1 MTSKVR
7 RLTAVIDH
15 RFVRGSWRAL
25 RLLMLAASVVIAVVL
40 VTAVTIDPGPHVRKW
55 AEKGGEGYLKR
66 PLHIG
71 KISFRLY
78 TGHFLFEDLV
88 IEGPKPQSRP
98 FLTAKRVE
106 VSIPWTTLFDKR
118 FVLRSIEMVDWK
130 MYIEVDEGGKHSMP
144 HLAPESRPGGKSG
157 WTTTLEWVRAH
168 RGEFTFEDH
177 TAPWSVITRNLDV
190 TVAKPGSE
198 YRGQASFSNGLVSI
212 TSYVPFRADMTSSF
226 RIDGSRVVLE
236 KIDMI
241 TDGARSSVHGDVNLK
256 YWPEQSYR
264 VESTYDLRRMRQL
277 FFANEKFE
285 LAGNGRFEGYFH
297 LFKEPMP
304 DGTNRTGRELSG
316 TFYSAKA
323 DVSAPAG
330 ATPYNFQDLR
340 GSVRWTPEKLAV
352 TDASASLYGGS
363 ARFSYDMAPLGRR
376 GVPITATFAAQYGGI
391 NVHELSDFVK
401 LDGVRLA
408 GTADG
413 QIDLTWPLGRFA
425 QRQFAGN
432 LRVMPPAGVDLMTRQ
447 LPVELIELGRLPRG
461 PAAPLAPM
469 IPLALGAELS
479 FSSTPGRLVFGPSR
493 VMTPRSYVEIEGETT
508 MDGRESRLPFFL
520 ASADWQESYRVFA
533 DIMTALGSPITVQ
546 DVAGYGTFDGE
557 LTGDIRRPRIEGTF
571 DTYRMRAW
579 DVEWGS
585 ASGRALIDNNYA
597 DVREATIRSGDSVI
611 HADGRFSLGFPRKD
625 GGEEIN
631 AQVRIDGRPI
641 ADLRHAFDLDDYP
654 VDGLLSGDF
663 HVFGEYRRPLGYGT
677 VTVANGRAYGE
688 PFQSANASVNLE
700 GDGIRLTGLE
710 VEKGAGRG
718 TGAAF
723 VGWDATY
730 SFDFAGSAI
739 PVEDVALFARAPLPL
754 SGLIDFTASGSGPF
768 SKPRYKVNG
777 QIRDLFA
784 ADEGIGQV
792 VAELDIVENMMTVQ
806 AKAAS
811 ARLAVDIDGQ
821 VELSSTM
828 FSDLTFRVRDTSLDP
843 YVRAYFP
850 EKLSPYTE
858 AVVSGTV
865 HVRGELM
872 KLESLSVETDIER
885 LALRFFDY
893 RLANKAPFRVVLGRN
908 SVEIPTMTLTG
919 SDTELEIYTAL
930 SLESEQMLM
939 RLSGQ
944 ANLALLQGLVS
955 NVRSSGTAVLEEAN
969 VTGSLRDPEVHGRLR
984 IENGR
989 IRHFGAPQGID
1000 QLNGAITFDARG
1012 VTLDGLTGR
1021 VGEGPVRFGGR
1032 IEKVGYLPGRLDVTI
1047 RGENMRLRYPADMLS
1062 VVDADLTLQGTLD
1075 DMRLG
1080 GDVLVRN
1087 AIYSKPF
1094 PTNVLDLLPKNPIVP
1109 SAPGATV
1116 PLTYDNIRITGNSL
1130 RVQNSGENSARI
1142 SATAALELSGTYARP
1157 SLGGQL
1163 EFNPGSELR
1172 LLGKRYTV
1180 THGAVYF
1187 ANPDAIEPTF
1197 EIEAET
1203 RVRVPGETYR
1213 ITASINA
1220 TYGSTASL
1228 ADVTFDSDPSLS
1240 RGEIMA
1246 LLIADVPPGESP
1258 ELYRAQG
1265 DNDARQRQAVQD
1277 AIAQLAASPVSSTID
1292 RTLRAAL
1299 RVDAV
1304 RITPSLVSPDPL
1316 SSRLEPCAQIQFFQR
1331 IGARGNLQY
1340 GRSLCS
1346 TSRGEIIL
1354 FEYDATDR
1362 FSWLLSRNEDQ
1373 AYAIEVR
1380 VRHAF

>member
-1 MTSKVR
+1 
-7 RLTAVIDH
+7 
-15 RFVRGSWRAL
+15 
-25 RLLMLAASVVIAVVL
+25 MLAVAVVIAVAL
-40 VTAVTIDPGPHVRKW
+40 VTAVSIDLGPSVKKY
-55 AEKGGEGYLKR
+55 AEEYGGRYLER

-71 KISFRLY
+71 RISFRLY
-78 TGHFLFEDLV
+78 TGNFVFEDLL
-88 IEGPKPQSRP
+88 IEGLTPESRP

-106 VSIPWTTLFDKR
+106 LSIPWTTLFDKR
-118 FVLRSIEMVDWK
+118 FVLRSIEMTDWN
-130 MYIEVDEGGKHSMP
+130 MYVEVVKGGKHSLP
-144 HLAPESRPGGKSG
+144 KLTPKTSSGRKSE

-190 TVAKPGSE
+190 TVARPGSE

-212 TSYVPFRADMTSSF
+212 QNYVPFRADMESSF
-226 RIDGSRVVLE
+226 RIDGTRVVLD

-264 VESTYDLRRMRQL
+264 VESTYDMRRMRQL
-277 FFANEKFE
+277 FFANEQFE
-285 LAGNGRFEGYFH
+285 VTGNGRFEGYFH

-304 DGTNRTGRELSG
+304 DGTNRTGRELFG
-316 TFYSAKA
+316 TFYSAQA
-323 DVSAPAG
+323 GVSAPRN
-330 ATPYNFQDLR
+330 ATPHRLQDLR

-352 TDASASLYGGS
+352 TDASASLYGGT
-363 ARFSYDMAPLGRR
+363 AQFSYDMAPLGRS
-376 GVPITATFAAQYGGI
+376 VPPRANFAAQYGGI
-391 NVHELSDFVK
+391 DVHEFSDFVK
-401 LDGVRLA
+401 LDNLRLA

-413 QIDLTWPLGRFA
+413 HLTLTWPLGRFA
-425 QRQFAGN
+425 QRQFAGQ
-432 LRVMPPAGVDLMTRQ
+432 LRVSPPAGVDLMTRQ
-447 LPVELIELGRLPRG
+447 MPVELIELGRLPRG

-469 IPLALGAELS
+469 IPLALGAELT

-493 VMTPRSYVEIEGETT
+493 VMTPRSYIEIEGATT
-508 MDGRESRLPFFL
+508 MEGRETELPFFL

-533 DIMTALGSPITVQ
+533 DIMTALGSPIAVQ
-546 DVAGYGTFDGE
+546 DVAGYGTFDGV
-557 LTGDIRRPRIEGTF
+557 LTGDVRRPRIEGTF

-585 ASGRALIDNNYA
+585 ARGRALIEDSYA
-597 DVREATIRSGDSVI
+597 DIREATIRSGDSTI
-611 HADGRFSLGFPRKD
+611 NADGRFSLGFPRKD
-625 GGEEIN
+625 GGEELN
-631 AQVRIDGRPI
+631 AHVRIDRRPI
-641 ADLRHAFDLDDYP
+641 ADLRHAFELDDYP
-654 VDGLLSGDF
+654 VDGVLSGDF
-663 HVFGEYRRPLGYGT
+663 HVFGNYRTPLGYGT
-677 VTVANGRAYGE
+677 VQVADGRAYGE
-688 PFQSANASVNLE
+688 PFQSATASVDLE
-700 GDGIRLTGLE
+700 GNGVRLKGLE
-710 VEKGAGRG
+710 VAKGAGRG

-723 VGWDATY
+723 VGWDSTY
-730 SFDFAGSAI
+730 SFEFAGSAI
-739 PVEDVALFARAPLPL
+739 PVEDVALIAKAPLPL
-754 SGLIDFTASGSGPF
+754 SGLIDFMASGSGTF
-768 SKPRYKVNG
+768 SNPRYKVNG
-777 QIRDLFA
+777 TIRDLFA

-792 VAELDIVENMMTVQ
+792 VAGLNIVGDTMTVQ

-811 ARLAVDIDGQ
+811 ARLAVDLDGQ
-821 VELSSTM
+821 VELNQAM
-828 FSDLTFRVRDTSLDP
+828 FSDLTFVVRDTSLDP

-850 EKLSPYTE
+850 ENFSPYTE
-858 AVVSGTV
+858 AIVSGTV
-865 HVRGELM
+865 HVRGELTR
-872 KLESLSVETDIER
+872 LESLSVQTDIDR
-885 LALRFFDY
+885 LNLRFFDY
-893 RLANKAPFRVVLGRN
+893 RLANKAPFRVLLGRN
-908 SVEIPTMTLTG
+908 SVEIPTMSLTG
-919 SDTELEIYTAL
+919 PETELEIYTAL

-939 RLSGQ
+939 RVRGQ
-944 ANLALLQGLVS
+944 ANLALLQGVVG
-955 NVRSSGTAVLEEAN
+955 NVRSSGTAILEEAN
-969 VTGSLRDPEVHGRLR
+969 ITGSLRDPEVHGRLR
-984 IENGR
+984 VENGR

-1000 QLNGAITFDARG
+1000 QLNGTIEFDSMG
-1012 VTLDGLTGR
+1012 VRLDGLTGR
-1021 VGEGPVRFGGR
+1021 IGDGPVQFGGR
-1032 IEKVGYLPGRLDVTI
+1032 IEKVGYLPGRLDVTV

-1075 DMRLG
+1075 EMRLG
-1080 GDVLVRN
+1080 GDVVVRN
-1087 AIYSKPF
+1087 ATYSKSF

-1109 SAPGATV
+1109 SAPGPTV
-1116 PLTYDNIRITGNSL
+1116 PLTYDNIRITGNAL
-1130 RVQNSGENSARI
+1130 RVENSGENSARI
-1142 SATAALELSGTYARP
+1142 SASAALELSGTYARP

-1163 EFNPGSELR
+1163 EVNPGGELR

-1187 ANPDAIEPTF
+1187 TNPDAIEPTF

-1220 TYGSTASL
+1220 TYGATASL
-1228 ADVTFDSDPSLS
+1228 ADIGFDSDPSLS
-1240 RGEIMA
+1240 RGEILA
-1246 LLIADVPPGESP
+1246 LLVADVPPGENP

-1265 DNDARQRQAVQD
+1265 NNDARQRQAVQD